1 MKKITLIKQLIA
13 LKKKKGFYWNYIS
26 SRTGISV
33 FTLSRIINGHHK
45 PIAVHR
51 EIIEKFINRN
61 S

>member
-1 MKKITLIKQLIA
+1 MKTLALIKQLIA

-33 FTLSRIINGHHK
+33 FTLSRIINGRHK
-45 PIAVHR
+45 PIRIHR